1 MGPRTAG
8 AGTKQVGEMSPAE
21 RSANARGLGLSVWG
35 ITSLCY
41 LACNAFYAALHWVY
55 KRDMARP
62 AGDLVPGEEEERG
75 GGGRTEE
82 SRALLVEHA
91 AKARP

>member
-1 MGPRTAG
+1 
-8 AGTKQVGEMSPAE
+8 MSPAE

-62 AGDLVPGEEEERG
+62 AGDLAPGEEEERG
-75 GGGRTEE
+75 GGGRTDE